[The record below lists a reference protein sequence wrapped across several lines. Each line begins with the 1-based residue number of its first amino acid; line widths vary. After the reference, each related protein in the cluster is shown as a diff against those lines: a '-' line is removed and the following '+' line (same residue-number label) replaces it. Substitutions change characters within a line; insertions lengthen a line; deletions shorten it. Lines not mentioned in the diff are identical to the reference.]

1 MSLKNIDELNSLQ
14 MDVLTEL
21 GNIGSGNAAT
31 SLSNLVGKEIIINVP
46 KVKILGFNDAVDF
59 VGGPE
64 NLVVGVLIKLL
75 GDIEGLILYIFEKN
89 FVSTI
94 LNTFFG
100 KDFDINIE
108 LDDMDESTLKEIGN
122 IMASSYVNAIGSMTD
137 LFIDISVPSICVD
150 MAGAILSVPAI
161 EFAKLGNKVLFVDD
175 SFSIGED
182 IIKSKMILVPEMDSL
197 YLLFKKLGVD
207 VWYGWNK

>member
-100 KDFDINIE
+100 KGFDINIE

>member
-46 KVKILGFNDAVDF
+46 KVKILGFNEAVDF

-108 LDDMDESTLKEIGN
+108 LDDMDKSTLKEIGN

>member
-46 KVKILGFNDAVDF
+46 KVKILGFNEAVDF

-100 KDFDINIE
+100 KKFDINIK

-161 EFAKLGNKVLFVDD
+161 EFAKLGNKVLFIDD

-207 VWYGWNK
+207 V

>member
-1 MSLKNIDELNSLQ
+1 

-46 KVKILGFNDAVDF
+46 KVKILGFNEAVDF

-100 KDFDINIE
+100 KKFDINIK

-161 EFAKLGNKVLFVDD
+161 EFAKLGNKVLFIDD

-207 VWYGWNK
+207 V